1 LARDILFHV
10 GLQGLSLILVSSGH
24 HLKRFLD

>member
-10 GLQGLSLILVSSGH
+10 GLQGVSLILASSGRD
-24 HLKRFLD
+24 LKRFLD